1 MVSIATVTSI
11 MMGSITSVKRLTVIA
26 IIGVIVSTVSSTT
39 RVVTAMRAS
48 GVAIA
53 VIGFVN
59 PNIIVA
65 EKAVVIATMVVT
77 VAVAVMGGS
86 VRVINTR
93 AQKNGAE
100 QADGQGQEALHE
112 CRTRTC
118 VSLFGK
124 IWSSQYMISSPV
136 THPWG
141 GHSRSLGSGGDGEI
155 TVFTEKT
162 GIYGPVGAWA
172 GA

>member
-1 MVSIATVTSI
+1 
-11 MMGSITSVKRLTVIA
+11 MMGSITSMKRLTVIA
-26 IIGVIVSTVSSTT
+26 VVGMIVSAVSSTT
-39 RVVTAMRAS
+39 RVVTAMRAPS
-48 GVAIA
+48 VAIA

-59 PNIIVA
+59 PNIVVA

-86 VRVINTR
+86 VRVIYTR

-100 QADGQGQEALHE
+100 QADGQEALHE
-112 CRTRTC
+112 CRTRTW
-118 VSLFGK
+118 VSLFGR
-124 IWSSQYMISSPV
+124 IWISQYRISSSV

-141 GHSRSLGSGGDGEI
+141 GHSRSLESGGDDEI

-162 GIYGPVGAWA
+162 GTYGPEGTWPGV
-172 GA
+172 

>member
-26 IIGVIVSTVSSTT
+26 IVGVIVSAVSSTT

-59 PNIIVA
+59 PNIVVA

-77 VAVAVMGGS
+77 VVVAVMGGS

-112 CRTRTC
+112 CRTRT
-118 VSLFGK
+118 
-124 IWSSQYMISSPV
+124 
-136 THPWG
+136 
-141 GHSRSLGSGGDGEI
+141 
-155 TVFTEKT
+155 
-162 GIYGPVGAWA
+162 
-172 GA
+172 

>member
-1 MVSIATVTSI
+1 

-26 IIGVIVSTVSSTT
+26 VVGVIVSAVSSTT
-39 RVVTAMRAS
+39 RVVTAMRAPS
-48 GVAIA
+48 VAIA

-59 PNIIVA
+59 PNIVVA

-86 VRVINTR
+86 VRVIYTR

-112 CRTRTC
+112 CRTRMW
-118 VSLFGK
+118 VSLFGR
-124 IWSSQYMISSPV
+124 IWISQYRISSTV
-136 THPWG
+136 THSWG
-141 GHSRSLGSGGDGEI
+141 GHSRSLESGGDDEI

-162 GIYGPVGAWA
+162 GAYGPEGTWP
-172 GA
+172 GE